1 MDYYKY
7 IKYKTKYV
15 NLKYD
20 NNQYGGGIVP
30 CDKGYKNALGTC
42 WAVAQ
47 QTILSSG
54 HLTSDPL
61 NEIMKSFHTGDGSV
75 TTIKGNMELFIEEQ
89 IKKVQSN
96 TELTN
101 AFAHYK
107 IFEANKIDFLKDIL
121 RTFIERYYN
130 KFINIPFTSK
140 PPIIDLENPE
150 TKKKRCEYRMAEDF
164 QNLFDFSHIK
174 KRDEN
179 SEHIYGQYLFCN
191 LLSIFLLDYKVSF
204 TKYYDNFNK
213 IEFDDENDLGILIHI
228 NGHVCCLF
236 ICNGEEK
243 FYNDNDKQI
252 YNCKWKDLLLQGTAG
267 KQLYII
273 KGCLKFIDD
282 IKTYDGDIKKISKVL
297 SLTFISKHTKE
308 DTTLDK
314 DIKRLLEFKKLDEI
328 KDRNIQFLLAEY
340 YNRIGNFA
348 EARKLYGLSANQG
361 YYISQHN
368 LGIILYNG
376 DNHVI
381 DLDLAREYFKL
392 AADQG
397 FAVAQY
403 MLGRML
409 YKGEGG
415 SKDYNLAR
423 EYFKLAADQGFANAQ
438 YMLGMMLY
446 KGEGGSKDYNL
457 AREYVK
463 LAADQGYTVAM
474 NLKFELDL
482 LSVDY
487 TRLDNDNVFRLADEL
502 YKSGNYP
509 EAKLRFTYAAYKG
522 HTKSQYM
529 LGLMLYDGE
538 GGEKDKD
545 MARTMCQLAADQDHA
560 DAQYMLGS
568 MLYYGEGG
576 KKDEVQGKI
585 MIGKAAMQGNIKAK
599 SLLLLILDRDTEFRL
614 ADELYKTRNYPDAKI
629 KFLYAAYKGHTK
641 SQYMLGWMFYNG
653 EGGEKNY
660 EQAKKWF
667 ESAADQDHDE
677 AQYMLGRM
685 LYYGE
690 GGEKNYEQAKKWF
703 ESAVDKG
710 NVDAMYMLGTML
722 YYGEGGEKN
731 DDQVKKL
738 FESVADKD
746 NTAAMFM
753 LG

>member
-7 IKYKTKYV
+7 IKYKTKYL

-30 CDKGYKNALGTC
+30 CDKGYTNFLGTC
-42 WAVAQ
+42 WAVAL

-61 NEIMKSFHTGDGSV
+61 NEIMKSFQKGDGSV
-75 TTIKGNMELFIEEQ
+75 TAIKEKMELFIEQQ
-89 IKKVQSN
+89 IKKIQDN
-96 TELTN
+96 AELTN
-101 AFAHYK
+101 AFTNYK

-164 QNLFDFSHIK
+164 QNLFDFSDLKERHS
-174 KRDEN
+174 EFG
-179 SEHIYGQYLFCN
+179 EHIYGQYLFCN

-204 TKYYDNFNK
+204 TNYYDNFNTIK
-213 IEFDDENDLGILIHI
+213 FDDKNDLGILIHI

-252 YNCKWKDLLLQGTAG
+252 SNCKWKDLLLQGIAG

-282 IKTYDGDIKKISKVL
+282 IKTYDSDIKKISKVL
-297 SLTFISKHTKE
+297 FLTVISKHTKE

-328 KDRNIQFLLAEY
+328 KDRHIQQLLGEY

-348 EARKLYGLSANQG
+348 EALKLYGLSANQG
-361 YYISQHN
+361 YYISQYY
-368 LGIILYNG
+368 LGTMLYNG
-376 DNHVI
+376 ISGITDYP
-381 DLDLAREYFKL
+381 LARKNFT
-392 AADQG
+392 
-397 FAVAQY
+397 
-403 MLGRML
+403 
-409 YKGEGG
+409 
-415 SKDYNLAR
+415 
-423 EYFKLAADQGFANAQ
+423 LAADQGFANAQ
-438 YMLGMMLY
+438 YMLGYMLY
-446 KGEGGSKDYNL
+446 YGEGGSKDYNL

-474 NLKFELDL
+474 NLKLELDL

-502 YKSGNYP
+502 YKTGNYP

-545 MARTMCQLAADQDHA
+545 MARTMFQLATDQDHA

-614 ADELYKTRNYPDAKI
+614 ADELYKTENYPDAKI

-653 EGGEKNY
+653 KGGEKNY

-738 FESVADKD
+738 FELVADKD